1 MKKRRKF
8 TERIIACVLA
18 ALMVVGAVPIDFI
31 GSSVVAKGAD
41 YTNAD
46 AKVGTLTIGDWEAN
60 VRTSDWD
67 FTSNIDTKNHLYF
80 ETGDTANGIVVTKG
94 VKPYI
99 MKDGNGLSIKPG
111 DMLSIPVSSDTTS
124 AELKVTVSSTN
135 KNRYVV
141 AGEKKAY
148 MNASNS
154 SYDSSADILFYQI
167 DPTAKPSAATYTLD
181 KGAIDGMGTSNACIK
196 LYSGTTGATDSGEVK
211 ITKITLTETRT
222 AGQAVA
228 LKVLY
233 KTSEIFSLAG
243 SLSDEGDF
251 SVSATITAGTS
262 KLQFSEEPTA
272 EKFSIA
278 KESTDEVTGSA
289 YKCSLD
295 TTNKKVIV
303 YNDVNSNNA
312 VDDKELLKE
321 IEYIVVGEATVSGMT
336 SSAVSGAEL
345 KFTDVADSSNTKTV
359 NIGSDGS
366 YSVSL
371 NTGCKYDVEL
381 DNASG
386 YRLDGD
392 TGSQSKKGTMSL
404 DLLLTSAGENVT
416 NQDYPV
422 IYYNASKSGK
432 VVVGDT
438 TFVVNAPDV
447 EDGVYSVSVES
458 GTGNVEIVGTTKAVV
473 WANLGGQALS
483 SKISAGDGVGAV
495 DVVDNKVTV
504 KYEDQTSNPKSYVL
518 EVRDNSLAKSPKKDG
533 VVYSYSLTDGKYF
546 SDLYTGSNKL
556 TKSLSTPDSYVTLKG
571 TPISG
576 IYFNDSTHGYAFN
589 DGNSIDIKVAGN
601 ATISF
606 TGSSFNQTS
615 SITATSEG
623 TVYLADDES
632 KTNKVFSMASKN
644 PGTAT
649 FKYEGDATT
658 LTFEIGGGTTYIRAI
673 DICNDAPVGEKNP
686 DYTAIAE
693 PDWIQLGSDNTL
705 NLTES
710 GQKLIVE
717 QVSGGSIPANFSMLV
732 FPEVK
737 TNNKLTFD
745 VVVSG
750 SGCILGGVA
759 KADNG
764 SSVGYYFSTIRARKS
779 DLQTAN
785 TKKGIA
791 INTSGHFTGGFEE
804 GTKLS
809 YTVERVG
816 ADQIKFT
823 VKTTEYEKSY
833 TEKYS
838 SGYQYTANASTYDD
852 ALRFGILFNNVIASV
867 TNMKYYDAAGNLLYD
882 QNKYYLPLGTAPVVT
897 GVTATAAED
906 RTKIVLSWTAGD
918 AEYDA
923 NYVIQ
928 VKKPG
933 SSVWEDVD
941 KDSFIQEKTYEYMV
955 DSNAS
960 GDYQFRVF
968 GTLGRDVDQ
977 KSDNKTAV
985 VESNVANIVAAL
997 PKPVVTLPYTSPAN
1011 QVSLTWT
1018 PSEGATRYEV
1028 YRRSSDEEDMTKIA
1042 DVTTTSYVDK
1052 TVQAEVPYYYYV
1064 KGFSSTNFSNLSDEV
1079 WTLPTNGHSGDYDE
1093 NVALELTKRSF
1104 NTVFENKITLEG
1116 VAGAAGTVSV
1126 AVNGVTQQ
1134 TATVASANGTFSFDN
1149 NITLAQGRN
1158 DVVLTLEYAGGKI
1171 RKSLN
1176 YVYLTKYDIVVD
1188 AEYSGTAGT
1197 PDVNGA
1203 PQYKTITEA
1212 VAVAGGSKV
1221 ILVRNGDYNERLV
1234 IDKANVSIIG
1244 EDSVK
1249 TRIYYDTSIDGH
1261 IGDNVGPDGNKGTE
1275 WRCAMYV
1282 KSSATGFT
1290 AENITIENSYQ
1301 YTGTGY
1307 NGSSNESAEALRCD
1321 APGAQI
1327 VGVRLLGYQDTLLA
1341 NKSSQYYYKCYI
1353 AGNVDYMW
1361 GQDVT
1366 IYFNDCDFVFRY
1378 NAVKN
1383 SGYYTAFGNSSD
1395 LKAYVLF
1402 NNSRFYSEGS
1412 CGGQKYYLGRP
1423 YKANSSLTFVNCYM
1437 GSVLNKEWGYAT
1449 WGGAELSSDKDAY
1462 EGAQYYESGTYGA
1475 GYDVNINRRQIS
1487 TDKAQ
1492 NMVATASGLIK
1503 DISGNYIGS
1512 MVLPANPGFFTSTNV
1527 SDKYSQ
1533 YEGDDTG
1540 LAKYNLEGF
1549 AASSSTTGG
1558 GLLKENNANYYKA
1571 STASEFLNALKKIRA
1586 TKGTPSVI
1594 EVTSDL
1600 NLGYNEAGGEAFG
1613 DTNIIA
1619 PHNPALISPVLKASG
1634 ISKIYIKGISN
1645 LTIFSKNGASI
1656 KHAALDISDSKNI
1669 IIRNLQFDELWEW
1682 DEKTAGDYDEN
1693 DWDYMTIENG
1703 SSRVW
1708 VDHCTFY
1715 KSYDGVVD
1723 IKTTGQYATGMD
1735 ITVSWCKFM
1744 PGSKGN
1750 VFFNAMMNM
1759 MKSNPD
1765 AYPYYNSLLK
1775 SGMSDEQIRI
1785 YAYGQKKTHLLGQ
1798 NDEATANEN
1807 LHVTF
1812 ANNYYYDSMDRMP
1825 RVRFGT
1831 SHMYNCVMDAQELFD
1846 ARMSITNKDAAKH
1859 IVSNGASSTCDA
1871 KVLLENCY
1879 LNGIINALNSGNG
1892 SSPSGYIN
1900 AINSLY
1906 YINGTRYKLEPKV
1919 NNSLEASDRTLK
1931 ITDASSFKS
1940 SLGYSYVLR
1949 DAATLSSTVVPYTG
1963 AGTVNMS
1970 VLQWEKSSYIDAVEA
1985 GSDVTYTNDGLPT
1998 SNFTDELGNES
2009 NPSNPSNPDSDD
2021 TDSDDSDGDYSGSDD
2036 SSDTDSS
2043 DTDSSDTDS
2052 SDTDSSDA
2060 DSSDTSSP
2068 EVNDVL
2074 KPEEIPGATVTQI
2087 DGTNFAELEE
2097 ISEGAE
2103 KVIAA
2108 INAEGQI
2115 TTDAPVIESTANVT
2129 STVVNKLYNDASN
2142 IVTTFAKENTSI
2154 TKEVFDKLKET
2165 GKTLSIGVV
2174 DKDGKVNSIVT
2185 IDGSQLTGK
2194 SVNFKLKIT
2203 VDAKDNKVEKV
2214 ADRARIKDSSY
2225 TIVDFEYSGNLPGTL
2240 KAAVNVSKKFADG
2253 TRVALYYYNSKKGVL
2268 ENQYQIATVSNG
2280 FAEFAIDH
2288 CSEYVLVDVSAAE
2301 GTITTSTLGS
2311 PKTADSNAIVFWLI
2325 LMCVAAL
2332 VLFGV
2337 QVSRADGKNRA

>member
-18 ALMVVGAVPIDFI
+18 ALMVVGVVPLDFAGFGMI
-31 GSSVVAKGAD
+31 EVKAAD
-41 YTNAD
+41 STTIAGWTN
-46 AKVGTLTIGDWEAN
+46 
-60 VRTSDWD
+60 
-67 FTSNIDTKNHLYF
+67 KNN
-80 ETGDTANGIVVTKG
+80 TDGIVVKENSDSIELNCTKAVRPISTTDLSNSVVLTLG
-94 VKPYI
+94 ESTS
-99 MKDGNGLSIKPG
+99 KDITLVCDIT
-111 DMLSIPVSSDTTS
+111 VSSTYASNSSGIGFGVYKDKANYACLAFRGNKNIRPIYKKSDGTYGSGNVKNASGGNLNSGALLGTKYSFEVKKTSSGITCKVVSSGVEYTGSFLPTDIDLSSDSLYPMILIDDTVATL
-124 AELKVTVSSTN
+124 ENLKVTVDGQDV
-135 KNRYVV
+135 YPL
-141 AGEKKAY
+141 
-148 MNASNS
+148 AS
-154 SYDSSADILFYQI
+154 
-167 DPTAKPSAATYTLD
+167 
-181 KGAIDGMGTSNACIK
+181 
-196 LYSGTTGATDSGEVK
+196 
-211 ITKITLTETRT
+211 
-222 AGQAVA
+222 GQAVA

-233 KTSEIFSLAG
+233 KTSEIFSLDG

-272 EKFSIA
+272 ENFSIV
-278 KESTDEVTGSA
+278 KESTDEVSGSA
-289 YKCSLD
+289 YKCLLD
-295 TTNKKVIV
+295 TANKKVIV
-303 YNDVNSNNA
+303 YNDANSNDA
-312 VDDKELLKE
+312 VDDKEVLKE

-345 KFTDVADSSNTKTV
+345 KFTDVADSSNTKTAT
-359 NIGSDGS
+359 IGSDGS

-381 DNASG
+381 NNASG

-392 TGSQSKKGTMSL
+392 TGSQSKKGIMSL

-416 NQDYPV
+416 NQNYPV
-422 IYYNASKSGK
+422 IYYDAAKSGK

-447 EDGVYSVSVES
+447 EDGVYGVSVES
-458 GTGNVEIVGTTKAVV
+458 GTGNVEIAGTTKAVV

-483 SKISAGDGVGAV
+483 SKVTAGDGVGDIDV
-495 DVVDNKVTV
+495 DDNKITV
-504 KYEDQTSNPKSYVL
+504 KYADQTSNPKSYVL
-518 EVRDNSLAKSPKKDG
+518 EVRDNSLAKEPKKDG

-546 SDLYTGSNKL
+546 SDLYTNSNKL

-571 TPISG
+571 TVLSG

-589 DGNSIDIKVAGN
+589 DGNSIDVKVAGN
-601 ATISF
+601 ATITF
-606 TGSSFNQTS
+606 TGSSFNASS
-615 SITATSEG
+615 SITATGDG
-623 TVYLADDES
+623 TIYLADDES
-632 KTNKVFSMASKN
+632 KTNKVFSMANKN

-673 DICNDAPVGEKNP
+673 DICNDAPVGERNP

-693 PDWIQLGSDNTL
+693 PEWIQLGSGNTL
-705 NLTES
+705 NVTES
-710 GQKLIVE
+710 GQQLKIE
-717 QVSGGSIPANFSMLV
+717 QVSGGSNPANCSMLV

-737 TNNKLTFD
+737 TNNKITFD
-745 VVVSG
+745 IEVSG
-750 SGCILGGVA
+750 SGYILGGVA
-759 KADNG
+759 KADSA
-764 SSVGYYFSTIRARKS
+764 SSVGYYFSTIRARKT
-779 DLQTAN
+779 DVQTAN
-785 TKKGIA
+785 TKNGSA
-791 INTSGHFTGGFEE
+791 INTSGHLTGGFEA

-809 YTVERVG
+809 YTVERVA
-816 ADQIKFT
+816 ADQIKFI
-823 VKTTEYEKSY
+823 VKAGDKEYSY

-852 ALRFGILFNNVIASV
+852 ALRFGILFNNVMATV

-941 KDSFIQEKTYEYMV
+941 KDSFIQSKTFDYMV

-977 KSDNKTAV
+977 KSANKTAV
-985 VESNVANIVAAL
+985 VESNVANIIAAL

-1018 PSEGATRYEV
+1018 PSAGATRYEV

-1064 KGFSSTNFSNLSDEV
+1064 KGFSSTNFGNFSDEV
-1079 WTLPTNGHSGDYDE
+1079 WTLPTNGHSGEYDE

-1378 NAVKN
+1378 NSVKN
-1383 SGYYTAFGNSSD
+1383 SGYYTAFGNSPDSS
-1395 LKAYVLF
+1395 AYVLF

-1449 WGGAELSSDKDAY
+1449 WGGAELSSDKEAY
-1462 EGAQYYESGTYGA
+1462 EGAKYYESGTYGA
-1475 GYDVNINRRQIS
+1475 GYDVNFNRRQIS
-1487 TDKAQ
+1487 ASKAQ
-1492 NMVATASGLIK
+1492 SMVATALGLIN
-1503 DISGNYIGS
+1503 DISANYKGN
-1512 MVLPANPGFFTSTNV
+1512 MVLPANTGFVTSTYTT
-1527 SDKYSQ
+1527 DKYSQ

-1558 GLLKENNANYYKA
+1558 GLLKENNANYYKV
-1571 STASEFLNALKKIRA
+1571 STASEFLNAVKKIRA

-1619 PHNPALISPVLKASG
+1619 PHNPALLSPVLKASG
-1634 ISKIYIKGISN
+1634 VSKIYIKGISN

-1846 ARMSITNKDAAKH
+1846 ARMSITNKEAAKH

-1871 KVLLENCY
+1871 NVLLENCY

-1963 AGTVNMS
+1963 AGNVNMS

-2009 NPSNPSNPDSDD
+2009 NPSNPSSPGSDD
-2021 TDSDDSDGDYSGSDD
+2021 TDSDSSDDDYDSSDD

-2043 DTDSSDTDS
+2043 N
-2052 SDTDSSDA
+2052 
-2060 DSSDTSSP
+2060 TSST
-2068 EVNDVL
+2068 EGYDVL

-2087 DGTNFAELEE
+2087 DGTNFAEIGE
-2097 ISEGAE
+2097 ISAGAE

-2108 INAEGQI
+2108 INAEGKI
-2115 TTDAPVIESTANVT
+2115 TTDAPVMETTENVT
-2129 STVVNKLYNDASN
+2129 STVVNKLYNDASS

-2194 SVNFKLKIT
+2194 SVNFNLKIT
-2203 VDAKDNKVEKV
+2203 VDAKDNKVERV
-2214 ADRARIKDSSY
+2214 ADRAGIKDSSY

-2240 KAAVNVSKKFADG
+2240 KAAVNVSGKFNDG

-2311 PKTADSNAIVFWLI
+2311 PKTADSNAIVFWLM
-2325 LMCVAAL
+2325 LMCVAVL
-2332 VLFGV
+2332 VLFGI
-2337 QVSRADGKNRA
+2337 QASKTNDKKKA

>member
-18 ALMVVGAVPIDFI
+18 ALMVVGAVPVDYI

-46 AKVGTLTIGDWEAN
+46 KKVGTLTVSDWEAN

-67 FTSNIDTKNHLYF
+67 FTSNIDTTNHLYF

-99 MKDGNGLSIKPG
+99 IKGGTGLSIKPG
-111 DMLSIPVSSDTTS
+111 DKLSIPVSSDTTS
-124 AELKVTVSSTN
+124 AVLEVTVSSTN
-135 KNRYVV
+135 SNRYVV

-154 SYDSSADILFYQI
+154 SYDSSVDILFSSS
-167 DPTAKPSAATYTLD
+167 KVATYTLD
-181 KGAIDGMGTSNACIK
+181 EGAIDGMGTSNACIK
-196 LYSGTTGATDSGEVK
+196 LYSGTTGATDSGEAK

-228 LKVLY
+228 LKVSY
-233 KTSEIFSLAG
+233 NASEIFSLAG

-272 EKFSIA
+272 GNFSIV
-278 KESTDEVTGSA
+278 KESTDEVSDSA
-289 YKCSLD
+289 YKCLLD
-295 TTNKKVIV
+295 TANKKVIV
-303 YNDVNSNNA
+303 YNDANSNNA

-321 IEYIVVGEATVSGMT
+321 IEYIVVGAATVSGMT

-345 KFTDVADSSNTKTV
+345 KFTDVADSGNTKTAT
-359 NIGSDGS
+359 IGSDGS

-381 DNASG
+381 NNASG

-392 TGSQSKKGTMSL
+392 TGSQSKKGIMSL

-416 NQDYPV
+416 NQNYPV
-422 IYYNASKSGK
+422 IYYDAAKSGK

-438 TFVVNAPDV
+438 TFVVNVPSV
-447 EDGVYSVSVES
+447 EDGVYDVSVES
-458 GTGNVEIVGTTKAVV
+458 GTGNVEIAGTTKAVV

-483 SKISAGDGVGAV
+483 SKVTAGDGVGAIDV
-495 DVVDNKVTV
+495 DDNKITL
-504 KYEDQTSNPKSYVL
+504 KYSDQTSNPKSYVL
-518 EVRDNSLAKSPKKDG
+518 EVRDNSLAKEPKKDG

-546 SDLYTGSNKL
+546 SDLYTNSNKL

-571 TPISG
+571 TVLSG

-589 DGNSIDIKVAGN
+589 DGNSIDVKVAGN
-601 ATISF
+601 ATITF
-606 TGSSFNQTS
+606 TGSSFNASS
-615 SITATSEG
+615 SITATGDG
-623 TVYLADDES
+623 TIYLADDES
-632 KTNKVFSMASKN
+632 KTNKVFSMANKN

-673 DICNDAPVGEKNP
+673 DICNDAPVGERNP

-693 PDWIQLGSDNTL
+693 PEWIQLGSGNTL
-705 NLTES
+705 NVTES
-710 GQKLIVE
+710 GQQLKIE
-717 QVSGGSIPANFSMLV
+717 QVSGGSNPANCSMLV

-737 TNNKLTFD
+737 TNNKITFD
-745 VVVSG
+745 IEVSG
-750 SGCILGGVA
+750 SGYILGGVA
-759 KADNG
+759 KADSA
-764 SSVGYYFSTIRARKS
+764 SSVGYYFSTIRARKT
-779 DLQTAN
+779 DVQTAN
-785 TKKGIA
+785 TKNGSA
-791 INTSGHFTGGFEE
+791 INTSGHLTGGFEA

-809 YTVERVG
+809 YTVERVA
-816 ADQIKFT
+816 ADQIKFI
-823 VKTTEYEKSY
+823 VKAGDKEYSY

-838 SGYQYTANASTYDD
+838 SSSPQYTANASTYDD
-852 ALRFGILFNNVIASV
+852 ALRFGILFNNVMATV

-941 KDSFIQEKTYEYMV
+941 KDSFIQSKTFDYMV

-977 KSDNKTAV
+977 KSANKTAV
-985 VESNVANIVAAL
+985 VESNVANIIAAL

-1018 PSEGATRYEV
+1018 PSAGATRYEV

-1064 KGFSSTNFSNLSDEV
+1064 KGFSSTNFGNFSDEV
-1079 WTLPTNGHSGDYDE
+1079 WTLPTNGHSGEYDE

-1221 ILVRNGDYNERLV
+1221 ILVRNGDYNERLI

-1378 NAVKN
+1378 NSVKN
-1383 SGYYTAFGNSSD
+1383 SGYYTAFGNSPDSS
-1395 LKAYVLF
+1395 AFVLF

-1449 WGGAELSSDKDAY
+1449 WGGAELSSDKEAY
-1462 EGAQYYESGTYGA
+1462 EGAKYYESGTYGA
-1475 GYDVNINRRQIS
+1475 GYDVNLNRRQIS
-1487 TDKAQ
+1487 ASKAQ
-1492 NMVATASGLIK
+1492 SMVATASGLIN
-1503 DISGNYIGS
+1503 DISANYKGN
-1512 MVLPANPGFFTSTNV
+1512 MVLPANTGFVTSTYTT
-1527 SDKYSQ
+1527 DKYSQ

-1558 GLLKENNANYYKA
+1558 GLLKENNANYYKV

-1619 PHNPALISPVLKASG
+1619 PHNPALLSPVLKASG
-1634 ISKIYIKGISN
+1634 VSKIYIKGISN

-1846 ARMSITNKDAAKH
+1846 ARMSITNKEAAKH

-1963 AGTVNMS
+1963 AGNVNMS

-2009 NPSNPSNPDSDD
+2009 NPSNPSSPGSDD
-2021 TDSDDSDGDYSGSDD
+2021 TDSDSSDDDYDSSDD

-2043 DTDSSDTDS
+2043 N
-2052 SDTDSSDA
+2052 
-2060 DSSDTSSP
+2060 TSST
-2068 EVNDVL
+2068 EGYDVL

-2087 DGTNFAELEE
+2087 DGTNFAEIGE
-2097 ISEGAE
+2097 ISAGAE

-2108 INAEGQI
+2108 INAEGKI
-2115 TTDAPVIESTANVT
+2115 TTDAPVMETTENVT
-2129 STVVNKLYNDASN
+2129 STVVNKLYNDASS

-2194 SVNFKLKIT
+2194 SVNFNLKIT
-2203 VDAKDNKVEKV
+2203 VDAKDNKVERV
-2214 ADRARIKDSSY
+2214 ADRAGIKDSSY

-2240 KAAVNVSKKFADG
+2240 KAAVNVSGKFNDG

-2268 ENQYQIATVSNG
+2268 ENQYQVTTVSNG

-2311 PKTADSNAIVFWLI
+2311 PKTADSNAIVFWLM
-2325 LMCVAAL
+2325 LMCVAVL
-2332 VLFGV
+2332 VLFGI
-2337 QVSRADGKNRA
+2337 QASKTNDKKKA